1 MSALHP
7 AISAAKIAASYLKEA
22 QLAMG
27 EEGSIFD
34 LRLEEAEPG
43 VNSQEWKITLGYN
56 VPVSVPNNPL
66 LPEDMQRKEYERVYT
81 LFKIKNNEV
90 KSMKIRSL
98 G

>member
-1 MSALHP
+1 MSAPHP
-7 AISAAKIAASYLKEA
+7 AINAAKIAANYLKEA

-27 EEGSIFD
+27 EGSIFD
-34 LRLEEAEPG
+34 LRLEEVEPG
-43 VNSQEWKITLGYN
+43 ANSGSWKITLGYN

-66 LPEDMQRKEYERVYT
+66 LPEEMQRKEYERVYR
-81 LFKIKNNEV
+81 LFDIQYSEV